1 MSRLADDKKK
11 DNTNEKTMT
20 SEWHT
25 LFKKSVSAKDEK
37 QDNGLYKKI
46 AGYTQYRMFVD
57 DFMELE
63 KGLHEIYNELWDAGE
78 NDRLELRINSNGGM
92 VNEGGQFYSIIKNK
106 FNGRTTTI
114 LDNKGYSMGALT
126 FLFGDERVVTERAD
140 LMLHDYAGGVAGK
153 GGEIQARNEHTQK
166 FIRKFFKEILL
177 DTGFLSKKEFDN
189 MLIGQD
195 YWMDVE
201 ELCERGMATH
211 VLVNDKNIKASEYL
225 ATKRYVGENK
235 ETEKQRN
242 KNIKKLAKQ
251 IKKEISKRL
260 KKNILKAW
268 YIPDTM

>member
-1 MSRLADDKKK
+1 MTRMQIAKETKK
-11 DNTNEKTMT
+11 DDNDEKKLN
-20 SEWHT
+20 SAEHT
-25 LFKKSVSAKDEK
+25 LFKKKIESSEK
-37 QDNGLYKKI
+37 AGKKGFYKKI
-46 AGYTQYRMFVD
+46 PGYTQYRFFVN
-57 DFMELE
+57 DFMEYE
-63 KGLHEIYNELWDAGE
+63 RGLHEIYNELWDAGK

-92 VNEGGQFYSIIKNK
+92 VNEGAQFYSIIKNK
-106 FNGRTTTI
+106 FNGRCTTI

-126 FLFGDERVVTERAD
+126 FCMGDRRVVTERAD
-140 LMLHDYAGGVAGK
+140 LMAHDYSSGLGGKA
-153 GGEIQARNEHTQK
+153 GEIQAYNEHSQK

-211 VLVNDKNIKASEYL
+211 VLVNGKNIKAHNYL
-225 ATKRYVGENK
+225 ANKRYIGENK
-235 ETEKQRN
+235 ETKKQRD

-260 KKNILKAW
+260 KKNILES
-268 YIPDTM
+268 